1 MAAPKLTAKQ
11 EKFCQEYI
19 KCGNQSEAYRQAY
32 DVSKNTKDESVWVNA
47 CKLMADA
54 KVSQRVY
61 ELQEKALERTLVTV
75 ESLTIELEEARAMA
89 QDTGQPAA
97 MTSASMGKAK
107 IHGFDV
113 QKHQVEAS
121 FSVSI
126 DADNK
131 DL

>member
-32 DVSKNTKDESVWVNA
+32 DVSKNTKDKTIWNDA
-47 CKLMADA
+47 YKLMLNPD
-54 KVSQRVY
+54 VNTRVY

-89 QDTGQPAA
+89 QDTGQPSA